1 MNMRVTDLM
10 PFDERVIVRVVAD
23 KTTAAPGTGS
33 MFMSLAYYVIEDG
46 ERRWYIMREQGDRLD
61 FVPLGEEW
69 EIIDV
74 DPVDM
79 EEIMMYEAHRGA
91 IERAG
96 I

>member
-1 MNMRVTDLM
+1 MRATELM

-33 MFMSLAYYVIEDG
+33 MFVSLAYYVIKDG
-46 ERRWYIMREQGDRLD
+46 ERSWYIMREQGDRLD
-61 FVPLGEEW
+61 FVPLGEERD
-69 EIIDV
+69 IIDV
-74 DPVDM
+74 DPVNM
-79 EEIMMYEAHRGA
+79 EEILIHEALRGA

>member
-1 MNMRVTDLM
+1 MRATELM

-33 MFMSLAYYVIEDG
+33 MFVSLAYYVIKDG
-46 ERRWYIMREQGDRLD
+46 ERSWYIMREQGDRLD

-69 EIIDV
+69 DIIDV
-74 DPVDM
+74 DPVNM
-79 EEIMMYEAHRGA
+79 EEILIHEALRGA